1 VSRLSS
7 CVVRGRGTWSWLI
20 LPLGHTKEDR
30 GVAGVKA
37 GVTGAVLDV
46 KVKSGFGASSSDPPH
61 RSVMA
66 RVL

>member
-1 VSRLSS
+1 MDRRAAEVASETRELA
-7 CVVRGRGTWSWLI
+7 GQ
-20 LPLGHTKEDR
+20 LPVAR
-30 GVAGVKA
+30 AGVKA